1 MLPVSSASGNN
12 TPFMDALFTS
22 TTSVCVTGLVVQD
35 TGIYWSSF
43 GHSVILILI
52 QVGGLGVITVA
63 AFLAMATGRK
73 IGLFQKSVIQE
84 AVGTPQ
90 LGGILKMIR
99 IILKYTLLLE
109 LIGAIV
115 MMPVFCKEF
124 GILKG
129 IWMSFFHAVSAFC
142 NAGIDLMGVKEPYSS
157 LTGYVEEPVINLA
170 VMGLIIVGGIG
181 FVTWSDIRTHGVHLK
196 KYRMQSKVILSV
208 TAFLILVPAVY
219 FFFFEFGGM
228 PTGKRI
234 FTSLFQSVTPRTAG
248 FNTVE
253 LTAMSGPGRLLMI
266 FLMLIGG
273 APGSTAGGMKV
284 TTFAVLLACVF
295 AVFRRRENV
304 HLFGRRIIP
313 ATIVTA
319 VTLLLMYTGLA
330 VSGAVVIS
338 MAEGLPLLSCLYET
352 ASAIGTVG
360 LTLGI
365 TPQLGML
372 SKSILIVFMFLGRIG
387 GLTLIY
393 AAQSG
398 YKVQM
403 GKLPEEKI
411 TVG

>member
-35 TGIYWSSF
+35 TGTYWSSF

-157 LTGYVEEPVINLA
+157 LTG
-170 VMGLIIVGGIG
+170 
-181 FVTWSDIRTHGVHLK
+181 
-196 KYRMQSKVILSV
+196 
-208 TAFLILVPAVY
+208 
-219 FFFFEFGGM
+219 
-228 PTGKRI
+228 
-234 FTSLFQSVTPRTAG
+234 
-248 FNTVE
+248 
-253 LTAMSGPGRLLMI
+253 
-266 FLMLIGG
+266 
-273 APGSTAGGMKV
+273 
-284 TTFAVLLACVF
+284 
-295 AVFRRRENV
+295 
-304 HLFGRRIIP
+304 
-313 ATIVTA
+313 
-319 VTLLLMYTGLA
+319 
-330 VSGAVVIS
+330 
-338 MAEGLPLLSCLYET
+338 
-352 ASAIGTVG
+352 
-360 LTLGI
+360 
-365 TPQLGML
+365 
-372 SKSILIVFMFLGRIG
+372 
-387 GLTLIY
+387 
-393 AAQSG
+393 
-398 YKVQM
+398 
-403 GKLPEEKI
+403 
-411 TVG
+411 